1 MKYQNKFNLK
11 NKTAYVLGGSG
22 LIGEEICLALAEFG
36 AQVLNLDIKKNK
48 KINLKEKKNIKFH
61 NFKISNL
68 NTSDK
73 LLSKIIKKHGT
84 PDIFINCSY
93 PHSKSWK
100 NSSLK
105 NITVKSFQE
114 NVNLHM
120 NSYIWIARLIA
131 EKMKKKKVQGSI
143 VQLSSI
149 YGVVGQNMNI
159 YKGTNIKENIS
170 YSAIKGGITNST
182 RLMASYYGKYNIRV
196 NTICPGGIE
205 NKQSLKL
212 KKQYASQAPIKRMCK
227 VEEIPS
233 AVIFLASE
241 ASSYVTGITL
251 MVDGGWTAI

>member
-22 LIGEEICLALAEFG
+22 LIGKEVCLALAEFG
-36 AQVLNLDIKKNK
+36 AKVLNLDIRKNK
-48 KINLKEKKNIKFH
+48 KINLKEKINIKFH
-61 NFKISNL
+61 NFKIANL

-73 LLSKIIKKHGT
+73 LLSKIIKKYGT

-93 PHSKSWK
+93 PYSKSWK

-131 EKMKKKKVQGSI
+131 EKMKKKKIQGSI

-233 AVIFLASE
+233 AVIFLVSE

-251 MVDGGWTAI
+251 MIDGGWTAI